1 MERRI
6 TRAPQIFGGVMM
18 LIGALIYFIDMFDV
32 GRNLH
37 MFVIPS
43 IIFMGIGAIFS
54 FAGHVTSGEQ
64 GRSEH
69 PSART
74 L

>member
-1 MERRI
+1 
-6 TRAPQIFGGVMM
+6 MM
-18 LIGALIYFIDMFDV
+18 LIGALIYFLDMFDF

-37 MFVIPS
+37 VFTIPA
-43 IIFMGIGAIFS
+43 IIFMGVGAIFS
-54 FAGHVTSGEQ
+54 FAGSIQANGERE
-64 GRSEH
+64 RSEH